1 MCRCIYD
8 KSEHDIF
15 VVQVDIPMLPT
26 KFFNLASVHSDYFID
41 LVPILR
47 LFFFDFFLGCISFLG
62 DMVAGGKGAIH
73 SIYPAN

>member
-1 MCRCIYD
+1 MTYICCAGEYTNAALQIRQP
-8 KSEHDIF
+8 
-15 VVQVDIPMLPT
+15 QVPE
-26 KFFNLASVHSDYFID
+26 HSDYFID